1 MRRTMLEEHERA
13 TQSGHEETTVGVFR
27 EIWLADCADRLAPRT
42 VHSYQRILQ
51 LEALTPLLPMELHE
65 VTARK
70 LAPIISRVTA
80 EHGRPSGL
88 AAFRTLSAMFGLAE
102 RWGYIEL
109 NPFRR
114 MQAPSVPKREPTVPT
129 PIVMER
135 AMRVATPEFASLLQF
150 AICTGCRRGEI
161 AGLRWSDIDT
171 EKSSVTVRRSIDSTP
186 GNGLPKETKTAST
199 KVISLDEGTL
209 AALDAHKA
217 RQADQGRNNA
227 WVWSRDRDGVIPI
240 RPDRISDLWA
250 DVRAQLPELEGV
262 RFHDIRHATAT
273 WLIAAGMDPRTVA
286 DRLGHDDV
294 KLTLSTYTAPVAAS
308 DRRAATIIGD
318 LLAGARAGLSADVD
332 DGERSGS

>member
-1 MRRTMLEEHERA
+1 
-13 TQSGHEETTVGVFR
+13 
-27 EIWLADCADRLAPRT
+27 
-42 VHSYQRILQ
+42 
-51 LEALTPLLPMELHE
+51 
-65 VTARK
+65 
-70 LAPIISRVTA
+70 
-80 EHGRPSGL
+80 
-88 AAFRTLSAMFGLAE
+88 
-102 RWGYIEL
+102 
-109 NPFRR
+109 

-135 AMRVATPEFASLLQF
+135 AMRVAAPEFASLLQF

-209 AALDAHKA
+209 ATLDAHKA

-250 DVRAQLPELEGV
+250 DVRAHLPELEGV

-332 DGERSGS
+332 DGERPGS